1 MANEVSPPV
10 RPVKKID
17 VRLQM
22 ALQAR
27 QPREHHHDALRF
39 PPPFPL
45 RPLPVEPPSLA
56 PHRPEP
62 PRPETSR
69 ETPPPK
75 PPDFCATHSSHHV
88 PRGPSSQA
96 FRHTVGFVVTWRS
109 AAGRPA
115 SSFLFLVASAHQ
127 KREILTD
134 RVGRDFESGPW
145 KGAGEG
151 RRVFIR
157 TAAGDGSIF
166 SFSDLL
172 SLRLLPKVQKG
183 TAMKWAVV

>member
-1 MANEVSPPV
+1 MTLIGGAHLGCDVDGKRQWTTHPRDSLDWSYKMEGDVASPAAAPTE
-10 RPVKKID
+10 KKTGII
-17 VRLQM
+17 
-22 ALQAR
+22 
-27 QPREHHHDALRF
+27 
-39 PPPFPL
+39 
-45 RPLPVEPPSLA
+45 
-56 PHRPEP
+56 
-62 PRPETSR
+62 PETGSDSDLQGI
-69 ETPPPK
+69 EYYTI
-75 PPDFCATHSSHHV
+75 SSHHV